1 MHVVYNVFMY
11 VLNYL
16 GVNANKDTAVVQLQQ
31 LELGRSAFQAKV
43 DSVRQYNQTIS
54 STDKA
59 LGLPTDCQLTAPAKA
74 RSRVATSSNSNSS
87 STAPIICHDC
97 CSSSSGSSSN
107 GSVESCNNRKGAVTR
122 HRSREKELK
131 DYAYS
136 KALIDFEVLYY
147 ILLSCFLL

>member
-1 MHVVYNVFMY
+1 MHVVNNVFMY
-11 VLNYL
+11 VLNNL

-43 DSVRQYNQTIS
+43 DSVRQYNQTMS

-74 RSRVATSSNSNSS
+74 RSRVATSSNSSSS
-87 STAPIICHDC
+87 STAPIICHEC

-107 GSVESCNNRKGAVTR
+107 GSVESCNNRKGAATR

>member
-107 GSVESCNNRKGAVTR
+107 GSVESCNNRKGAATR